1 MKLKILKYKSL
12 DSTNNKAIKLIRSNQ
27 LKPTIIFS
35 NIQKKGRGR
44 YGRKW
49 ISIKGN
55 LFLSIYFKIKNSQ
68 SLKSLT
74 KKNCLIIKK
83 SLSKF
88 ISQKIT
94 IKFPNDL
101 LIKNQKLS
109 GILQETLVHQNHRFI
124 IIGIGVNLVKSPK
137 ILKYPTTYLFKFTKK
152 KIGINLIYNVIK
164 KNFEKNF

>member
-1 MKLKILKYKSL
+1 M
-12 DSTNNKAIKLIRSNQ
+12 DFNK
-27 LKPTIIFS
+27 
-35 NIQKKGRGR
+35 
-44 YGRKW
+44 RKF
-49 ISIKGN
+49 I
-55 LFLSIYFKIKNSQ
+55 LSIYFKIKNSQ

-101 LIKNQKLS
+101 LIKDQKLS

-124 IIGIGVNLVKSPK
+124 IIGIGVNL
-137 ILKYPTTYLFKFTKK
+137 
-152 KIGINLIYNVIK
+152 G
-164 KNFEKNF
+164 

>member
-1 MKLKILKYKSL
+1 MKIKLIKYKSVK
-12 DSTNNKAIKLIRSNQ
+12 STNDIAITLIKKKNTQ
-27 LKPTIIFS
+27 PTLIS
-35 NIQKKGRGR
+35 STKQTKGRGTM
-44 YGRKW
+44 GKKW
-49 ISIKGN
+49 ISKKGN
-55 LFLSIYFKIKNSQ
+55 LFLSIFFKIKNSQ

-74 KKNCLIIKK
+74 KKNCLIVKK

>member
-1 MKLKILKYKSL
+1 MKLKVLKYKSL
-12 DSTNNKAIKLIRSNQ
+12 DSTNNKAIKLIKSNH

-55 LFLSIYFKIKNSQ
+55 LFLSIYFKINNSQ

-74 KKNCLIIKK
+74 KKNCLIV
-83 SLSKF
+83 
-88 ISQKIT
+88 

-101 LIKNQKLS
+101 LIKDQKLS